1 MIRLKDVAKYYY
13 KNGMITRGFSKL
25 SVEFKMGEFVV
36 ITGESGSGKS
46 TLLNVISGLDSYEE
60 GEMYINGKETSHYS
74 EEDYE
79 KYRKEYISNIFQNFN
94 LVNSYTVYQ
103 NVELILLLNGHK
115 RRNVKKKVL
124 DLIKSVDL
132 YKYRNTKV
140 SKLSGGQKQRV
151 AIARAL
157 AQNTPIIIADEP
169 TGNLDKRSSESVLKT
184 LSELSKDKLV
194 IVVTHN
200 YEDLEKYAT
209 RKITMFDGKITE
221 DKVIKKV
228 DENKDLKINNNN
240 KNITLA
246 NQFRIAL
253 RNTFNIIPK
262 FLLLLAVF
270 LFMIIAIVS
279 ETSSFKQSKFK
290 AGITG
295 YNSFLENREKERVII
310 SKKDKSIITN
320 EDYDFIKNLSNVN
333 YVVKNDLE
341 LDSVINIYSKTTY
354 FSGNLLSADK
364 PLDLDY
370 GVMPQNDDEIVIV
383 GSEDNYYLKTPQS
396 LIGVNYDL
404 ALNYGDLV
412 KSKLKVVGIKIADV
426 NNDEYNFDNVKIYG
440 TENLVKSVN
449 EQILKSYGIVREV
462 INGTSVFFGIEP
474 LNEVKEGYIYATEAL
489 NSYAKYGNA
498 LNNDVKIIYNNL
510 YYNSELDL
518 KVSKVLT
525 KNNLKTLTGK
535 IYDEYDNA
543 YIFLN
548 PNDYKKIIK
557 EDNYQSSVFVK
568 DIKKIDETKKTLE
581 DAGYNVYPIVEMLE
595 NGSANFVYF
604 LNIVNV
610 IVTIVLLIVM
620 FFISYLIIKIIL
632 KSRHTYFSTLRIL
645 GASKKLSKNLLFM
658 ELFTIFNI
666 AFIMVITLVI
676 LIEKDVILFS
686 GLKETL
692 SFMKISDYVLM
703 YLLILF
709 MTYLIQVRFTKY
721 LFKQSAIT
729 TFNKEAL

>member
-396 LIGVNYDL
+396 LLGVNYDL

-568 DIKKIDETKKTLE
+568 DIKKIDETKKALE

>member
-115 RRNVKKKVL
+115 RKNVKKKVL

-253 RNTFNIIPK
+253 RNTFNIITK

-404 ALNYGDLV
+404 ALNYGNLV

-462 INGTSVFFGIEP
+462 INGTSVFFEIEP

-489 NSYAKYGNA
+489 NNYAKYGNA

-568 DIKKIDETKKTLE
+568 NIKKIDETKKTLE
-581 DAGYNVYPIVEMLE
+581 DAGYNVYPVVEMLE

-632 KSRHTYFSTLRIL
+632 KSRHIYFSTLRIL

>member
-396 LIGVNYDL
+396 LLGVNYDL
-404 ALNYGDLV
+404 ALNYGNLV

-525 KNNLKTLTGK
+525 KNNLKNITGK

>member
-115 RRNVKKKVL
+115 RKNVKKKVL

-279 ETSSFKQSKFK
+279 ETSSFKQIKFK

-320 EDYDFIKNLSNVN
+320 EDYDFIKNLSNVD

-396 LIGVNYDL
+396 LLGVNYDL
-404 ALNYGDLV
+404 ALNYGNLV

-462 INGTSVFFGIEP
+462 INNTSVYFGIEP
-474 LNEVKEGYIYATEAL
+474 LNEVKEGYIYVAEAL

-548 PNDYKKIIK
+548 PNDYKK
-557 EDNYQSSVFVK
+557 N
-568 DIKKIDETKKTLE
+568 
-581 DAGYNVYPIVEMLE
+581 N
-595 NGSANFVYF
+595 
-604 LNIVNV
+604 
-610 IVTIVLLIVM
+610 
-620 FFISYLIIKIIL
+620 
-632 KSRHTYFSTLRIL
+632 
-645 GASKKLSKNLLFM
+645 
-658 ELFTIFNI
+658 
-666 AFIMVITLVI
+666 
-676 LIEKDVILFS
+676 
-686 GLKETL
+686 
-692 SFMKISDYVLM
+692 
-703 YLLILF
+703 
-709 MTYLIQVRFTKY
+709 
-721 LFKQSAIT
+721 
-729 TFNKEAL
+729 

>member
-115 RRNVKKKVL
+115 RKNVKKKVL

-253 RNTFNIIPK
+253 RNTFNIITK

-396 LIGVNYDL
+396 LLGVNYDL
-404 ALNYGDLV
+404 ALNYGNLV

-462 INGTSVFFGIEP
+462 INGTSVFFEIEP

-489 NSYAKYGNA
+489 NNYAKYGNA

-568 DIKKIDETKKTLE
+568 NIKKIDETKKTLE
-581 DAGYNVYPIVEMLE
+581 DAGYNVYPVVEMLE

-632 KSRHTYFSTLRIL
+632 KSRHIYFSTLRIL

>member
-115 RRNVKKKVL
+115 RKNVKKKVL

-320 EDYDFIKNLSNVN
+320 EDYDFINGLSNVN

-396 LIGVNYDL
+396 LLGVNYDL
-404 ALNYGDLV
+404 ALNYGNLV

-525 KNNLKTLTGK
+525 KNNLKTLTGE

-568 DIKKIDETKKTLE
+568 NIKKIDETKKTLE
-581 DAGYNVYPIVEMLE
+581 DAGYNVYPVVEMLE

-645 GASKKLSKNLLFM
+645 GASKKLSKHLLFM

>member
-46 TLLNVISGLDSYEE
+46 TLLNVISGLDTYEE

-396 LIGVNYDL
+396 LLGVNYDL
-404 ALNYGDLV
+404 ALNYGNLV

-525 KNNLKTLTGK
+525 KNNLKNITGK

>member
-115 RRNVKKKVL
+115 RKNVKKKVL

-354 FSGNLLSADK
+354 FSGSLLSVDK

-396 LIGVNYDL
+396 LLGVNYDL
-404 ALNYGDLV
+404 ALNYGNLV

-498 LNNDVKIIYNNL
+498 LKNDVKIIYNNL

-548 PNDYKKIIK
+548 PNDYKKIIR

-581 DAGYNVYPIVEMLE
+581 NAGYNVYPVVEMLE

-620 FFISYLIIKIIL
+620 FFIFYLIIKIIL

>member
-1 MIRLKDVAKYYY
+1 MIRLKEVAKYYY

-60 GEMYINGKETSHYS
+60 GEMYINCKETSHYS

-115 RRNVKKKVL
+115 RKNVKKKVL

-310 SKKDKSIITN
+310 SKKDKSFITN

-396 LIGVNYDL
+396 LLGVNYDL
-404 ALNYGDLV
+404 ALNYGNLV

-462 INGTSVFFGIEP
+462 INGTSVFFEIEP
-474 LNEVKEGYIYATEAL
+474 LNEVKEGYIYAMEAL

-535 IYDEYDNA
+535 IYDEYDKA

-581 DAGYNVYPIVEMLE
+581 DAGYNVYPVVEMLE

-709 MTYLIQVRFTKY
+709 MTYLIQVRFVKY

>member
-60 GEMYINGKETSHYS
+60 GEMYINDKETSHYS

-115 RRNVKKKVL
+115 RKNVKKKVL

-320 EDYDFIKNLSNVN
+320 EDYDFIKNLSNIN

-396 LIGVNYDL
+396 LLGVNYDL
-404 ALNYGDLV
+404 ALNYGNLV

-474 LNEVKEGYIYATEAL
+474 LNEVKEGYIYVAEAL

-518 KVSKVLT
+518 KVNKILT
-525 KNNLKTLTGK
+525 KNNLKNITGK

-581 DAGYNVYPIVEMLE
+581 DAGYNVYPVVEMLE

-666 AFIMVITLVI
+666 AFITVITLVI

>member
-115 RRNVKKKVL
+115 RKNVKKKVL

-320 EDYDFIKNLSNVN
+320 EDYDFINGLSNVN

-396 LIGVNYDL
+396 LLGVNYDL
-404 ALNYGDLV
+404 ALNYGNLV

>member
-60 GEMYINGKETSHYS
+60 GEMYINGKETSHFS

-115 RRNVKKKVL
+115 RKNVKKKVL

-354 FSGNLLSADK
+354 FSGSLLSADK

-396 LIGVNYDL
+396 LLGVNYDL
-404 ALNYGDLV
+404 ALNYGNLV

-474 LNEVKEGYIYATEAL
+474 LNEVKEGYIYVAEAL

-498 LNNDVKIIYNNL
+498 LNNNVKIIYSNL

-548 PNDYKKIIK
+548 PNDYKKIIR

-581 DAGYNVYPIVEMLE
+581 DAGYNVYPVVEMLE

>member
-396 LIGVNYDL
+396 LLGVNYDL
-404 ALNYGDLV
+404 ALNYGNLV

-581 DAGYNVYPIVEMLE
+581 DAGYNVYPVVEMLE

-645 GASKKLSKNLLFM
+645 GASKKLSKNLLFI

>member
-115 RRNVKKKVL
+115 RKNVKKKVL

-228 DENKDLKINNNN
+228 DENKDLKVNNNN

-320 EDYDFIKNLSNVN
+320 EDYDFIKKLSNVN

-354 FSGNLLSADK
+354 FSGSLLSADK

-404 ALNYGDLV
+404 ALNYGNLV
-412 KSKLKVVGIKIADV
+412 ESKLKVVGIKIADI

-462 INGTSVFFGIEP
+462 INGTSVFFEIEP
-474 LNEVKEGYIYATEAL
+474 LNEVKEGYIYATDAL

-498 LNNDVKIIYNNL
+498 LNNNVKIIYNNL

-518 KVSKVLT
+518 KVNKVLT

-535 IYDEYDNA
+535 TYDEYDNA

-568 DIKKIDETKKTLE
+568 DVKKIDETKKALE

-686 GLKETL
+686 GLKEML
-692 SFMKISDYVLM
+692 SFMKISDYALM

>member
-115 RRNVKKKVL
+115 RKNVKKKVL

-228 DENKDLKINNNN
+228 DENKDLKVNNNN

-320 EDYDFIKNLSNVN
+320 EDYDFIKKLSNVN

-354 FSGNLLSADK
+354 FSGSLLSADK

-404 ALNYGDLV
+404 ALNYGNLV
-412 KSKLKVVGIKIADV
+412 ESKLKVVGIKIADV

-462 INGTSVFFGIEP
+462 INGTSIFFEIEP
-474 LNEVKEGYIYATEAL
+474 LNEVKEGYIYATDAL

-498 LNNDVKIIYNNL
+498 LNNNVKIIYNNL

-525 KNNLKTLTGK
+525 KNNLKNITGK
-535 IYDEYDNA
+535 TYDEYDNA

-568 DIKKIDETKKTLE
+568 DVKKIDETKKALE

-686 GLKETL
+686 GLKEML
-692 SFMKISDYVLM
+692 SFMKISDYALM

>member
-115 RRNVKKKVL
+115 RKNVKKKVL

-354 FSGNLLSADK
+354 FSGSLLSVDK

-396 LIGVNYDL
+396 LLGVNYDL
-404 ALNYGDLV
+404 ALNYGNLV

-498 LNNDVKIIYNNL
+498 LNNIVKIIYNNL

-525 KNNLKTLTGK
+525 KNNLKNITGK

-581 DAGYNVYPIVEMLE
+581 DAGYNVYPVVEMLE

>member
-115 RRNVKKKVL
+115 RKNVKKKVL

-404 ALNYGDLV
+404 ALNYGNLV

-525 KNNLKTLTGK
+525 KNNLKNITGK

-581 DAGYNVYPIVEMLE
+581 DAGYNVYPVVEMLE

>member
-115 RRNVKKKVL
+115 RKNVKKKVL

-354 FSGNLLSADK
+354 FSGSLLSVDK

-404 ALNYGDLV
+404 ALNYGNLV

-462 INGTSVFFGIEP
+462 INGTSVFFEIEP

-568 DIKKIDETKKTLE
+568 NIKKIDETKKTLE
-581 DAGYNVYPIVEMLE
+581 DAGYNVYPVVEMLE

-645 GASKKLSKNLLFM
+645 GASKKLSKHLLFM

>member
-115 RRNVKKKVL
+115 RKNVKKKVL

-396 LIGVNYDL
+396 LLGVNYDL
-404 ALNYGDLV
+404 ALNYGNLV

-474 LNEVKEGYIYATEAL
+474 LNDVKEGYIYATEAL

-581 DAGYNVYPIVEMLE
+581 DAGYNVYPVVEMLE

>member
-1 MIRLKDVAKYYY
+1 
-13 KNGMITRGFSKL
+13 
-25 SVEFKMGEFVV
+25 
-36 ITGESGSGKS
+36 
-46 TLLNVISGLDSYEE
+46 
-60 GEMYINGKETSHYS
+60 MYINGKETSHYS

-396 LIGVNYDL
+396 LLGVNYDL

-568 DIKKIDETKKTLE
+568 DIKKIDETKKALE

>member
-115 RRNVKKKVL
+115 RKNVKKKVL

-354 FSGNLLSADK
+354 FSGSLLSADK

-396 LIGVNYDL
+396 LLGVNYDL
-404 ALNYGDLV
+404 ALNYGNLV

-462 INGTSVFFGIEP
+462 INGTSVFFEIEP
-474 LNEVKEGYIYATEAL
+474 LKEVKEGYIYATEAL

-498 LNNDVKIIYNNL
+498 LNNNVKIIYNNL

-525 KNNLKTLTGK
+525 KNNLKNITGK

-548 PNDYKKIIK
+548 PNDYKKIIR

-581 DAGYNVYPIVEMLE
+581 DVGYNVYPVVEMLE

>member
-115 RRNVKKKVL
+115 RKNVKKKVL

-404 ALNYGDLV
+404 ALNYGNLV

-568 DIKKIDETKKTLE
+568 DIKKIDETKKALE

>member
-115 RRNVKKKVL
+115 RKNVKKKVL

-354 FSGNLLSADK
+354 FSGSLLSVDK

-396 LIGVNYDL
+396 LLGVNYDL
-404 ALNYGDLV
+404 ALNYGNLV

-498 LNNDVKIIYNNL
+498 LNNNVKIIYNNL

-525 KNNLKTLTGK
+525 KNNLKNITGK

-568 DIKKIDETKKTLE
+568 NIKKIDETKKTLE
-581 DAGYNVYPIVEMLE
+581 DAGYNVYPVVEMLE

-666 AFIMVITLVI
+666 AFIMVVTLVI

>member
-396 LIGVNYDL
+396 LLGVNYDL
-404 ALNYGDLV
+404 ALNYGNLV

-581 DAGYNVYPIVEMLE
+581 DAGYNVYPVVEMLE

>member
-115 RRNVKKKVL
+115 RKNVKKKVL

-270 LFMIIAIVS
+270 LFMNIAIVS

-396 LIGVNYDL
+396 LLGVNYDL
-404 ALNYGDLV
+404 ALNYGNLV

-440 TENLVKSVN
+440 TESLVKSVN
-449 EQILKSYGIVREV
+449 EQILKSYGIVKEV

-525 KNNLKTLTGK
+525 KNNLKTLTGE

-568 DIKKIDETKKTLE
+568 NIKKIDETKKTLE
-581 DAGYNVYPIVEMLE
+581 DAGYNVYPVVEMLE

-632 KSRHTYFSTLRIL
+632 KSRHIYFSTLRIL

-666 AFIMVITLVI
+666 AFIMVVTLVI

>member
-13 KNGMITRGFSKL
+13 KNGMITRGFNKL
-25 SVEFKMGEFVV
+25 SVEFKMGEFVI

-46 TLLNVISGLDSYEE
+46 TLLNIISGLDSYEE

-115 RRNVKKKVL
+115 RSKVKKKVL
-124 DLIKSVDL
+124 ELIKSVDL

-169 TGNLDKRSSESVLKT
+169 TGNLDKKSSESVLKT
-184 LSELSKDKLV
+184 LSKLSKDKLV

-209 RKITMFDGKITE
+209 RKITMFDGKIVE
-221 DKVIKKV
+221 DKVIKKI
-228 DENKDLKINNNN
+228 DEDNTLKINNNN
-240 KNITLA
+240 KNITFLS
-246 NQFRIAL
+246 QFRIAL

-262 FLLLLAVF
+262 FILLLAVF
-270 LFMIIAIVS
+270 LFMITAMVS
-279 ETSSFKQSKFK
+279 EISSFKQTKYLSTT
-290 AGITG
+290 AG
-295 YNSFLENREKERVII
+295 YNIFLENKSIERIII

-320 EDYDFIKNLSNVN
+320 EDYDYIKKLSNVN
-333 YVVKNDLE
+333 YIIKNDLE
-341 LDSVINIYSKTTY
+341 LDTVINIYSESTY
-354 FSGNLLSADK
+354 FSGNLLTIDK
-364 PLDLDY
+364 SLTLDY
-370 GVMPQNDDEIVIV
+370 GQMPQNDDEIIIV
-383 GSEDNYYLKTPQS
+383 GSKDNYYLGSPES
-396 LIGVNYDL
+396 LLGVKYDL
-404 ALNYGDLV
+404 ALNYGNLA
-412 KSKLKVVGIKIADV
+412 KSKLKVVGIKIIEENTD
-426 NNDEYNFDNVKIYG
+426 DYDYDNVKIYG
-440 TENLVKSVN
+440 TDALVKSIN
-449 EQILKSYGIVREV
+449 EQNIKTFGSVKEV
-462 INGTSVFFGIEP
+462 IDDTTIYFDIEP
-474 LNEVKEGYIYATEAL
+474 LNDVKEGYIYVTDAL
-489 NSYAKYGNA
+489 NGYTEYGNA
-498 LNNDVKIIYNNL
+498 YNNDVKITYNNL
-510 YYNSELDL
+510 YYNSELTL

-525 KNNLKTLTGK
+525 KNNLKSITGK
-535 IYDEYDNA
+535 TYDEFDNS

-548 PNDYKKIIK
+548 PEDYKKLIK
-557 EDNYQSSVFVK
+557 EDNYQSSIFVK
-568 DIKKIDETKKTLE
+568 DTKKIDETKKELE
-581 DAGYNVYPIVEMLE
+581 NAGYNVYPVIEMLGGGE
-595 NGSANFVYF
+595 TYLYF

-610 IVTIVLLIVM
+610 IITIFLLIVM
-620 FFISYLIIKIIL
+620 FFISYLIIKLIL

-658 ELFTIFNI
+658 ELFTILNI
-666 AFIMVITLVI
+666 AFIIVITLI
-676 LIEKDVILFS
+676 TLIEKDIILHNE
-686 GLKETL
+686 LKELL
-692 SFMKISDYVLM
+692 SFMKITDYIYM

-729 TFNKEAL
+729 TLNKEA

>member
-115 RRNVKKKVL
+115 RKNVKKKVL

-396 LIGVNYDL
+396 LLGVNYDL
-404 ALNYGDLV
+404 ALNYGNLV

-462 INGTSVFFGIEP
+462 INGTSVFFEIEP
-474 LNEVKEGYIYATEAL
+474 LNEVKEGYIYVAEAL

-498 LNNDVKIIYNNL
+498 LNNNVKIIYNNL

-525 KNNLKTLTGK
+525 KNNLKNITGK

-581 DAGYNVYPIVEMLE
+581 DAGYNVYPVVEMLE

>member
-60 GEMYINGKETSHYS
+60 GEMYINDKETSHYS

-115 RRNVKKKVL
+115 RKNVKKKVL

-396 LIGVNYDL
+396 LLGVNYDL
-404 ALNYGDLV
+404 ALNYGNLV

-462 INGTSVFFGIEP
+462 INGTSVFFEIEP
-474 LNEVKEGYIYATEAL
+474 LNEVKEGYIYVAEAL

-568 DIKKIDETKKTLE
+568 DVKKIDETKKVLE

-709 MTYLIQVRFTKY
+709 MTYLIQVRFIKY

>member
-115 RRNVKKKVL
+115 RKNVKKKVL

-354 FSGNLLSADK
+354 FSGSLLSVDK

-396 LIGVNYDL
+396 LLGVNYDL
-404 ALNYGDLV
+404 ALNYGNLV

-462 INGTSVFFGIEP
+462 INGTSVFFEIEP
-474 LNEVKEGYIYATEAL
+474 LNEVKEGYIYVAEAL

-525 KNNLKTLTGK
+525 KNNLKNITGK

-581 DAGYNVYPIVEMLE
+581 DAGYNVYPVVEMLE

>member
-184 LSELSKDKLV
+184 LSELSKDKLL

>member
-115 RRNVKKKVL
+115 RKNVKKKVL

-354 FSGNLLSADK
+354 FSGSLLSVDK

-396 LIGVNYDL
+396 LLGVNYDL
-404 ALNYGDLV
+404 ALNYGNLV

-498 LNNDVKIIYNNL
+498 LNNNVKIIYNNL
-510 YYNSELDL
+510 YYNNSLL
-518 KVSKVLT
+518 PP
-525 KNNLKTLTGK
+525 
-535 IYDEYDNA
+535 
-543 YIFLN
+543 IF
-548 PNDYKKIIK
+548 II
-557 EDNYQSSVFVK
+557 F
-568 DIKKIDETKKTLE
+568 
-581 DAGYNVYPIVEMLE
+581 E
-595 NGSANFVYF
+595 N
-604 LNIVNV
+604 I
-610 IVTIVLLIVM
+610 LL
-620 FFISYLIIKIIL
+620 
-632 KSRHTYFSTLRIL
+632 
-645 GASKKLSKNLLFM
+645 
-658 ELFTIFNI
+658 
-666 AFIMVITLVI
+666 
-676 LIEKDVILFS
+676 
-686 GLKETL
+686 
-692 SFMKISDYVLM
+692 
-703 YLLILF
+703 
-709 MTYLIQVRFTKY
+709 
-721 LFKQSAIT
+721 
-729 TFNKEAL
+729 

>member
-115 RRNVKKKVL
+115 RKNVKKKVL

-354 FSGNLLSADK
+354 FSGSLLSVDK

-396 LIGVNYDL
+396 LLGVNYDL
-404 ALNYGDLV
+404 ALNYGNLV

-498 LNNDVKIIYNNL
+498 LNNNVKIIYNNL

-525 KNNLKTLTGK
+525 KNNLKNITGK

-581 DAGYNVYPIVEMLE
+581 DAGYNVYPVVEMLE

-666 AFIMVITLVI
+666 AFIMVVTLVI

>member
-115 RRNVKKKVL
+115 RKNVKMKVL

-228 DENKDLKINNNN
+228 DENENLKINNNNN

-246 NQFRIAL
+246 NQLRIAL

-279 ETSSFKQSKFK
+279 ETSSFKLSKFN
-290 AGITG
+290 AEITG
-295 YNSFLENREKERVII
+295 YNPFLENRERERVII

-320 EDYDFIKNLSNVN
+320 EDYDFIKSLSNVN

-341 LDSVINIYSKTTY
+341 LDSVINIYSETTY
-354 FSGNLLSADK
+354 FSGNIFSADES
-364 PLDLDY
+364 LDLDY

-404 ALNYGDLV
+404 VLNYGNLV
-412 KSKLKVVGIKIADV
+412 NSKLKVVGIKIADV
-426 NNDEYNFDNVKIYG
+426 NNDEYSIDNVKIYG

-449 EQILKSYGIVREV
+449 EQILKNYGTVEEV
-462 INGTSVFFGIEP
+462 INGTSVFFKIEP
-474 LNEVKEGYIYATEAL
+474 LNEVKEGYIYATDAL
-489 NSYAKYGNA
+489 NNYATNGNA

-525 KNNLKTLTGK
+525 KNNLKNIIGK
-535 IYDEYDNA
+535 IYDENDNA

-557 EDNYQSSVFVK
+557 EDNYQSSIFVN
-568 DIKKIDETKKTLE
+568 DIKKIDETKKILE
-581 DAGYNVYPIVEMLE
+581 DAGYNVYPIAEML
-595 NGSANFVYF
+595 GGQDTFGYF

-620 FFISYLIIKIIL
+620 LFISYLIIKVIL

-666 AFIMVITLVI
+666 AFIMVITLVV

-686 GLKETL
+686 GLKEML
-692 SFMKISDYVLM
+692 SFMKISDYALV

>member
-396 LIGVNYDL
+396 LLGVNYDL

-548 PNDYKKIIK
+548 PND
-557 EDNYQSSVFVK
+557 
-568 DIKKIDETKKTLE
+568 
-581 DAGYNVYPIVEMLE
+581 
-595 NGSANFVYF
+595 
-604 LNIVNV
+604 
-610 IVTIVLLIVM
+610 
-620 FFISYLIIKIIL
+620 
-632 KSRHTYFSTLRIL
+632 
-645 GASKKLSKNLLFM
+645 
-658 ELFTIFNI
+658 
-666 AFIMVITLVI
+666 
-676 LIEKDVILFS
+676 
-686 GLKETL
+686 
-692 SFMKISDYVLM
+692 
-703 YLLILF
+703 
-709 MTYLIQVRFTKY
+709 
-721 LFKQSAIT
+721 
-729 TFNKEAL
+729 

>member
-115 RRNVKKKVL
+115 RKNVKKKVL

-396 LIGVNYDL
+396 LLGVNYDL
-404 ALNYGDLV
+404 ALNYGNLV

-525 KNNLKTLTGK
+525 KNNLKTLTGE

-568 DIKKIDETKKTLE
+568 NIKKIDETKKTLE
-581 DAGYNVYPIVEMLE
+581 DAGYNVYPVVEMLE

-632 KSRHTYFSTLRIL
+632 KSRHIYFSTLRIL

-729 TFNKEAL
+729 TFNKEEL